1 MFKYIKKLTSVV
13 VMFAVI
19 IVFSS
24 SNVYAEKENQRNN
37 PLFLMFAYVISV
49 DAVFKNNAKKLTD
62 EQRNE
67 IVKQLDN
74 IGGITPFRKG
84 KIQLSQKDMKE
95 YFDCIWNDL
104 TAWQILLQNEV
115 SQWFTYEYCFFK
127 CPKSRSVNICSVA
140 GFEPKPA
147 YLFFTSQSSGQNCMV
162 KTKPM
167 S

>member
-49 DAVFKNNAKKLTD
+49 DAVFKNKAKQVTY

-95 YFDCIWNDL
+95 YFDCIWNDKTQLYEL
-104 TAWQILLQNEV
+104 TD
-115 SQWFTYEYCFFK
+115 K
-127 CPKSRSVNICSVA
+127 GKKD
-140 GFEPKPA
+140 FEKA
-147 YLFFTSQSSGQNCMV
+147 KEKDRREKEGNDSGGM
-162 KTKPM
+162 
-167 S
+167 

>member
-84 KIQLSQKDMKE
+84 KIQLSQNDMKE
-95 YFDCIWNDL
+95 YFDCIWNDKTQLYEL
-104 TAWQILLQNEV
+104 TD
-115 SQWFTYEYCFFK
+115 K
-127 CPKSRSVNICSVA
+127 GKKD
-140 GFEPKPA
+140 FEKA
-147 YLFFTSQSSGQNCMV
+147 KEKDRREKEGNDSGGM
-162 KTKPM
+162 
-167 S
+167 

>member
-95 YFDCIWNDL
+95 YFDCIWNDKTQLYEL
-104 TAWQILLQNEV
+104 TD
-115 SQWFTYEYCFFK
+115 K
-127 CPKSRSVNICSVA
+127 GKKD
-140 GFEPKPA
+140 FEKA
-147 YLFFTSQSSGQNCMV
+147 KEKDRREKEGNDSGGM
-162 KTKPM
+162 
-167 S
+167 